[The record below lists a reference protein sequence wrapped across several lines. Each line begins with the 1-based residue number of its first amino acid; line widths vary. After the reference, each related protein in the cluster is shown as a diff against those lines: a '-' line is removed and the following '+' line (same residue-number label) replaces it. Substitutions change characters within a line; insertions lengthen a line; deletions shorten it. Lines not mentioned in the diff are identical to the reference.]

1 MTIGSHT
8 LSLSTTDDDD
18 TTTMSRQYCQGLAA
32 KLASVTDLPA
42 SCKKYPDVVKTLQ
55 RRTTTG
61 SASDATVAFQGMRA
75 GSAAAARAARAKGQ
89 EHHAQIQR
97 RYTTSRK

>member
-1 MTIGSHT
+1 MTIGSLS

-55 RRTTTG
+55 RRTTG
-61 SASDATVAFQGMRA
+61 STSDSAVAFAGMRA
-75 GSAAAARAARAKGQ
+75 GEGASARAARAKGQ
-89 EHHAQIQR
+89 EYHAQIQR